1 MPTPR
6 RLKFQINIP
15 NRDTPQDEPTVSVIV
30 DPALSSK
37 PSLEDC
43 QCSLNELFDQV
54 AESYKHDKSALH
66 RFSYYLL
73 LHAKEFAQD
82 EVYSEEGAGTALEV
96 KE

>member
-1 MPTPR
+1 MSTTS

-15 NRDTPQDEPTVSVIV
+15 NKDTPQEEPTVSVFV
-30 DPALSSK
+30 DSSPSSK
-37 PSLEDC
+37 PSVEEC
-43 QCSLNELFDQV
+43 QCSLKELFNQV

-82 EVYSEEGAGTALEV
+82 EVYSEDSEGTAIEM